1 MSDPAALL
9 IELER
14 RMAQAVAAQD
24 YEAAARLRDKIAA
37 LSVEAGGSRLRRSVP
52 GAMGLGTSDPAHVPP
67 KGWVRPKRPSP
78 LVGDHR
84 PRGGKR
90 P

>member
-1 MSDPAALL
+1 MSDEILAD
-9 IELER
+9 LER
-14 RMAQAVAAQD
+14 RMAEAVAAD
-24 YEAAARLRDKIAA
+24 DFETAADLRDAIA
-37 LSVEAGGSRLRRSVP
+37 VFRDGGSKLRRTTP

-78 LVGDHR
+78 MVGVHR

>member
-1 MSDPAALL
+1 MADESL
-9 IELER
+9 IDLER
-14 RMAQAVAAQD
+14 RMAEAVEAED
-24 YEAAARLRDKIAA
+24 YETAARLRDQIAA
-37 LSVEAGGSRLRRSVP
+37 LRAAGSKLRRTTP

-78 LVGDHR
+78 MVGDHR

-90 P
+90 